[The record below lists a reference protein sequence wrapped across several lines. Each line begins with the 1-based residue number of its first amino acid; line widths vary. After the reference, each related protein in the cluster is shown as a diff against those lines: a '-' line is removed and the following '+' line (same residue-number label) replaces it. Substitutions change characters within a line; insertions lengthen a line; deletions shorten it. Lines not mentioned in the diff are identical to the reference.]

1 MRIRLAFC
9 ALIIGAASCLAN
21 TIVLPGGTLNVPA
34 LDTGGVSFIYNG
46 TLTQNDTLAFTESGS
61 PCLQEDPAEYCTNG
75 GGVVTVAGNGAGVGG
90 TSTFV
95 ATFNGT
101 TATWNFGALLLEI
114 QGEGT
119 VQLFA
124 ADSADG
130 LGSSSPPTSLTL
142 SSSTLASLG
151 FASFSGVDPTIT
163 FIVADGPGE
172 YFDNSGSFTLTQATP
187 EPSMAVLLGP
197 ALAGLV
203 LLGRRFRSSIRQ
215 RVC

>member
-34 LDTGGVSFIYNG
+34 LDTGGVSFIYNGTLTQNDTLAFTESGSPCLQEDPAEYCTNGGGVSFIYNG

-163 FIVADGPGE
+163 FIVADG
-172 YFDNSGSFTLTQATP
+172 
-187 EPSMAVLLGP
+187 
-197 ALAGLV
+197 
-203 LLGRRFRSSIRQ
+203 
-215 RVC
+215 